1 MKKMKTKL
9 INNQK
14 GMGLLEVMV
23 SMLIIT
29 IGILGIAPLIVL
41 SIEENVIS
49 EGYSNISNII
59 SSEIELFQ
67 TLDSL
72 PTPPYVKKDLNDQ
85 ERYAMLTSLD
95 DHASD
100 SLVPNGLYRVK
111 IDIVWQDHQDVVR
124 NNSVS
129 TYILPN

>member
-1 MKKMKTKL
+1 MKMIKTKL
-9 INNQK
+9 LNNQK

-29 IGILGIAPLIVL
+29 IGVLGIAPLIVL

-49 EGYSNISNII
+49 ESYSNISNII

-72 PTPPYVKKDLNDQ
+72 PTPPYVKKDLNS
-85 ERYAMLTSLD
+85 EENYAMLTSLD

-100 SLVPNGLYRVK
+100 SLVPDGLYRVK
-111 IDIVWQDHQDVVR
+111 IDIVWQDHQNVVR